1 MKQYYAQ
8 NPRPKRE
15 ELEKIS
21 QKVGLAVRVV
31 QVWFQNNRAR
41 DRREGR
47 LVHVPYV
54 SAAST
59 YPTFSVNA
67 SSEFYSSP
75 NSSPQLIDQPL
86 DLSTKKSFT
95 SSPIMS
101 PYRYDSDDC
110 GAVNLSCKS
119 PSSGQ
124 QPSSGVSFLAST
136 AERLQLQTQATTMS
150 TILTSTT
157 NNTSTT
163 SGSSSISTTPTTTTT
178 TPPPFEKNMLPRGG
192 VTPSVNVAFFSME
205 RRMYAN
211 SSTSPVTSSSPN
223 YNGSCS
229 PNSSHSH
236 SWKQVR
242 RSIGFMCFW

>member
-59 YPTFSVNA
+59 YPTFPVSA

-75 NSSPQLIDQPL
+75 NSSPQLMDQPL

-101 PYRYDSDDC
+101 PYRYDSDEC

-119 PSSGQ
+119 PSSGP
-124 QPSSGVSFLAST
+124 QPSSGVSFFAST
-136 AERLQLQTQATTMS
+136 AERLQFQTLATTTS

-157 NNTSTT
+157 NISTT
-163 SGSSSISTTPTTTTT
+163 SGSSSTSTTPTTTTT
-178 TPPPFEKNMLPRGG
+178 TPPPFEKKMLPRGG
-192 VTPSVNVAFFSME
+192 VTPSVNAAFFSME

-229 PNSSHSH
+229 PNSSDSH

-242 RSIGFMCFW
+242 CSIGFLYFW